1 MISKLDIQ
9 KLIHQ
14 NQFELSSTQSKLCL
28 PIINR
33 IYKKMKAG
41 MIFSGIKVDNE
52 LISDGHHRYIASLLA
67 NNPLERFTTNSTSA
81 TMVTPWQSVIFEDVD
96 WDTQSKIDMLNLQD
110 ADYNGIT
117 LEKVIEMLK

>member
-1 MISKLDIQ
+1 
-9 KLIHQ
+9 
-14 NQFELSSTQSKLCL
+14 
-28 PIINR
+28 
-33 IYKKMKAG
+33 